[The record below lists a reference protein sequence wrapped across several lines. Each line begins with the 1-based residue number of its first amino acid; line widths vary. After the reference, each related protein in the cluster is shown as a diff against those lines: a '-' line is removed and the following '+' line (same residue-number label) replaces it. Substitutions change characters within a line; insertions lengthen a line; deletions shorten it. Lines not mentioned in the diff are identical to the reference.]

1 MKAEG
6 VLASSGYPCNMVI
19 RPLDPSSWAER
30 ELVALRMRLTLEEV
44 LGVERGRGLYTMDWL
59 RERVDFHLEHGMIFL
74 AQDEH
79 GILAGHT
86 ILRLEPEEGLFST
99 IYVDPAFRRRSVARL
114 LVGRGEE
121 WLRGQGARL
130 AATYT
135 DEHNHGLQ
143 QLFLGLGYGLEP
155 QRDAFVRLFKR
166 LEIGP
171 GL

>member
-1 MKAEG
+1 
-6 VLASSGYPCNMVI
+6 MVI
-19 RPLDPSSWAER
+19 RPLDPSLSAER

-44 LGVERGRGLYTMDWL
+44 LGLERGRAMYTLDWL

-74 AQDEH
+74 AQDQQ
-79 GILAGHT
+79 GRLAGHT

-99 IYVDPAFRRRSVARL
+99 TYVDPAFRRRSVARL
-114 LVGRGEE
+114 LVGRGED

-143 QLFLGLGYGLEP
+143 QLFVGLGYELQP
-155 QRDAFVRLFKR
+155 RPDSFVRLFKR
-166 LEIGP
+166 LQTGP
-171 GL
+171 DL